1 MKVRFLHEEEIELA
15 ALATLDAYGR
25 RFGEVAGP
33 PVPVEE
39 ILECDL
45 ELDFGFE
52 DLRGG
57 GFGADALGAMWVQER
72 KVRVDS
78 SLDPTL
84 YPDKEGRYRF
94 TMGHEIG
101 HWQLHR
107 HLFLADANQ
116 DSLFGASQEPSVIC
130 RAGEAK
136 KPPIEWQADAFA
148 GRLLMPREMVTR
160 VWADA
165 NGGENLR
172 FVGGNDEVASLPMR
186 RRTQSGPKLTI
197 VREMAKTFNVSM
209 QAMEIRLTA
218 MGLVRDHDKGS
229 CLFG

>member
-1 MKVRFLHEEEIELA
+1 MKVKFLPEEEIELA

-25 RFGEVAGP
+25 RFSEVAAP

-39 ILECDL
+39 MLECDL

-52 DLRGG
+52 DLRGS

-78 SLDPTL
+78 SLDPTV

-116 DSLFGASQEPSVIC
+116 DSLFGVSQEPSVIC
-130 RAGEAK
+130 RAGEGK

-148 GRLLMPREMVTR
+148 GRLLMPKKMVIQA
-160 VWADA
+160 WAEV
-165 NGGENLR
+165 NGGESPR
-172 FVGGNDEVASLPMR
+172 FVGGNDKVASLPTQR
-186 RRTQSGPKLTI
+186 RVQSGPKLTI
-197 VREMAKTFNVSM
+197 VREMAQTFNVSM

-218 MGLVRDHDKGS
+218 MGLIRDHDKET